1 MIHRHGSFV
10 FVATALLT
18 LVFVSP
24 TLALDLARRPLLGIT
39 AENLSRTDRDSNHLV
54 ADQGVLVQQIVPGS
68 AAERAGIKAG
78 DILLSI
84 GAARV
89 GSVAA
94 FLKTMRLHH
103 VGEAVT
109 VTVLRVGERHE
120 FVATLAGLPL
130 EADPDFGVIYDAVPT
145 DTGLRRVIVTVP
157 RTDPER
163 AHPALLLIGGIG
175 NFSIDTQWN
184 RSWNPGEPYRRL
196 LAALTRRGF
205 VTMRVEKSGVGDSEG
220 SPAPTVDMETELTG
234 YIAGLKSL
242 KTWPGVDPAR
252 VFIVGHSIGSI
263 LGPLA
268 AAVVP
273 VRGIVVL
280 EGVGTTWFEY
290 ELINVRRQLTLS
302 GLPPVEIADQLRLK
316 EWAMHR
322 LLIERQ
328 PRAALLA
335 ERPEAAKMIDYPAS
349 DEYMRQVAAQNLPGL
364 WSRLDLP
371 VLVIHGSADFVTSE
385 DDNRA
390 IVDAVN
396 RTHPGRGEF
405 ASVGQMD
412 HWLNQ
417 VETEAES
424 WRLRHLPP
432 TAAVKPIYQAHL
444 DDVVGEWL
452 SAVADGRHG

>member
-1 MIHRHGSFV
+1 VTHRLQSFV
-10 FVATALLT
+10 FVAIAM
-18 LVFVSP
+18 
-24 TLALDLARRPLLGIT
+24 LALVGALPALSLDLGRRPLLGVT
-39 AENLSRTDRDSNHLV
+39 AETLSQADRDANHLV
-54 ADQGVLVQQIVPGS
+54 AGQGVSVRRIVPGS
-68 AAERAGIKAG
+68 AAERAGIEAG
-78 DILLSI
+78 DILLSLD
-84 GAARV
+84 AARI
-89 GSVAA
+89 GSVEA
-94 FLKTMRLHH
+94 FLQTVRLHH
-103 VGEAVT
+103 AGDAVT
-109 VTVLRVGERHE
+109 VTVLRAGERHE
-120 FVATLAGLPL
+120 IVATLTGLPL
-130 EADPDFGVIYDAVPT
+130 ETDPDFDVIYDAVST

-157 RTDPER
+157 RTGPEGAR
-163 AHPALLLIGGIG
+163 PAVLLIGGIG
-175 NFSIDTQWN
+175 NYSIDTQWDSN
-184 RSWNPGEPYRRL
+184 WNPGEPYRRL

-205 VTMRVEKSGVGDSEG
+205 ITMRVEKAGVGDSEG
-220 SPAPTVDMETELTG
+220 PLALTVDLETELAG
-234 YIAGLKSL
+234 YVAGLKSL
-242 KTWPGVDPAR
+242 KTWPGVDPSR

-268 AAVVP
+268 AAAVP
-273 VRGIVVL
+273 VRGIVVM

-302 GLPPVEIADQLRLK
+302 GLPPVEIADRLRLK

-364 WSRLDLP
+364 WSPLVMP
-371 VLVIHGSADFVTSE
+371 VLAIHGSADFVTSE
-385 DDNRA
+385 DDNRT

-396 RTHPGRGEF
+396 RAHPGRGEF

-417 VETEAES
+417 AES
-424 WRLRHLPP
+424 EADSWRYRHLPP
-432 TAAVKPIYQAHL
+432 TAAVKPVYQAHL
-444 DDVVGEWL
+444 DEVVGAWL

>member
-1 MIHRHGSFV
+1 MIHRGV
-10 FVATALLT
+10 ILVAIALLA
-18 LVFVSP
+18 LAFVPP
-24 TLALDLARRPLLGIT
+24 TLARDLGRRPLLGIT
-39 AENLSRTDRDSNHLV
+39 AENLSQADRDANHLV
-54 ADQGVLVQQIVPGS
+54 ADQGVSVQQIVPGS

-84 GAARV
+84 DAARV
-89 GSVAA
+89 ASVEA
-94 FLKTMRLHH
+94 FLKTVRLHH

-109 VTVLRVGERHE
+109 VTVLRAGERHE

-130 EADPDFGVIYDAVPT
+130 ETDPDFDVIYDAVST

-157 RTDPER
+157 RGLKGTR
-163 AHPALLLIGGIG
+163 PALLLIGGIG
-175 NFSIDTQWN
+175 NYSIDTQWN
-184 RSWNPGEPYRRL
+184 PRWNPGEPYRRL
-196 LAALTRRGF
+196 LAALTRHGF
-205 VTMRVEKSGVGDSEG
+205 ITMRVEKSGVGDSEG
-220 SPAPTVDMETELTG
+220 PPALTVDMETELAG

-242 KTWPGVDPAR
+242 KIWPGVDPAR

-273 VRGIVVL
+273 VRGIVVM

-302 GLPPVEIADQLRLK
+302 GLPPVKIADQLRLK

-328 PRAALLA
+328 PRAELLA

-396 RTHPGRGEF
+396 RAHPGRGEF
-405 ASVGQMD
+405 ATVDQMD

-417 VETEAES
+417 AETEAES

-432 TAAVKPIYQAHL
+432 TAAVKPVYQAHL
-444 DDVVGEWL
+444 DEVLGAWL
-452 SAVADGRHG
+452 SAVANGRHG

>member
-1 MIHRHGSFV
+1 MIHRRGSV
-10 FVATALLT
+10 VLVAIALLV
-18 LVFVSP
+18 LVVALP
-24 TLALDLARRPLLGIT
+24 ALALDLGRRPLLGVT
-39 AENLSRTDRDSNHLV
+39 AGNLSQAERDANRLV
-54 ADQGVLVQQIVPGS
+54 VDQGVSVQRIVPGS
-68 AAERAGIKAG
+68 AAERAGIEAG

-84 GAARV
+84 DTTKV
-89 GSVAA
+89 GSVKT
-94 FLKTMRLHH
+94 FLQTVRLHH
-103 VGEAVT
+103 VGEAIT
-109 VTVLRVGERHE
+109 VTVLRAGRRHDI
-120 FVATLAGLPL
+120 VATLAELPL
-130 EADPDFGVIYDAVPT
+130 ETSPDFDVIYDAVAT

-157 RTDPER
+157 RTGPES

-175 NFSIDTQWN
+175 NYSIDTQWDRN
-184 RSWNPGEPYRRL
+184 WNPGEPYRLL

-205 VTMRVEKSGVGDSEG
+205 ITMRVEKSGVGDSEG
-220 SPAPTVDMETELTG
+220 PLTLTVNMKTELAG
-234 YIAGLKSL
+234 YIAGLKAL

-268 AAVVP
+268 AAAVP
-273 VRGIVVL
+273 VRGIVVM

-290 ELINVRRQLTLS
+290 ELTNVRRQLTLS
-302 GLPPVEIADQLRLK
+302 GMPLAEIANQMRLK

-328 PRAALLA
+328 PRTALLA
-335 ERPEAAKMIDYPAS
+335 ERPEAAKMIEYPAS
-349 DEYMRQVAAQNLPGL
+349 DEYMQQVAAQNLPGL
-364 WSRLDLP
+364 WSQLDLP
-371 VLVIHGSADFVTSE
+371 VLAIHGTADFVTSE

-396 RTHPGRGEF
+396 QVHPGRGEF

-417 VETEAES
+417 AGSEVDS
-424 WRLRHLPP
+424 WRYRHLPP
-432 TAAVKPIYQAHL
+432 TAAVKPAYQAHL
-444 DDVVGEWL
+444 DDVVGSWL

>member
-1 MIHRHGSFV
+1 
-10 FVATALLT
+10 LT
-18 LVFVSP
+18 
-24 TLALDLARRPLLGIT
+24 
-39 AENLSRTDRDSNHLV
+39 
-54 ADQGVLVQQIVPGS
+54 
-68 AAERAGIKAG
+68 
-78 DILLSI
+78 
-84 GAARV
+84 
-89 GSVAA
+89 
-94 FLKTMRLHH
+94 
-103 VGEAVT
+103 
-109 VTVLRVGERHE
+109 
-120 FVATLAGLPL
+120 GLPL
-130 EADPDFGVIYDAVPT
+130 ETDPDFDVIYDAVST

-157 RTDPER
+157 RTGPEGAR
-163 AHPALLLIGGIG
+163 PAVLLIGGIG
-175 NFSIDTQWN
+175 NYSIDTQWDSN
-184 RSWNPGEPYRRL
+184 WNPGEPYRRL

-205 VTMRVEKSGVGDSEG
+205 ITMRVEKAGVGDSEG
-220 SPAPTVDMETELTG
+220 PLALTVDMETELAG
-234 YIAGLKSL
+234 YVAGLKSL
-242 KTWPGVDPAR
+242 KTWPGVDPSR

-268 AAVVP
+268 AAAVP
-273 VRGIVVL
+273 VRGIVVM

-302 GLPPVEIADQLRLK
+302 GLPPVEIADRLRLK

-364 WSRLDLP
+364 WSPLVMP
-371 VLVIHGSADFVTSE
+371 VLAIHGSADFVTSE

-396 RTHPGRGEF
+396 RAHPGRGEF

-417 VETEAES
+417 AES
-424 WRLRHLPP
+424 EADSWRYRRLPP
-432 TAAVKPIYQAHL
+432 TAAVKPVYQAHL
-444 DDVVGEWL
+444 DEVVGAWL